1 MSADAPRATPGN
13 PFANFHLRG
22 GAPPPE
28 VVARS
33 RMAESVRALLHE
45 VLSTSAPVEEL
56 EEVHGLLE
64 RAVARLAERG
74 HSRRYEGPAEGAL
87 AERPGTFLDRSP
99 IIGDLNAIARPMR
112 MTIEGDGGTGSVV
125 VGRVEF
131 GDPYEGPPGCV
142 HGGFIAAYFDEVVG
156 MAQSLS
162 GNPGMTVHLEVD
174 YRAPTPLH
182 RPLEF
187 RGWVVAIEGRKI
199 HVAGSLHHG
208 GTLCAEAKG
217 LFVSMRPEVFA
228 RLMAL
233 RESQS
238 GASAD

>member
-1 MSADAPRATPGN
+1 MSADAPRPTPGN

-22 GAPPPE
+22 GTPPPE
-28 VVARS
+28 VVARA

-45 VLSTSAPVEEL
+45 VLSTSAPLEEL
-56 EEVHGLLE
+56 EEVRGLLE

-74 HSRRYEGPAEGAL
+74 HTRRYEGPAEGAL

-112 MTIEGDGGTGSVV
+112 MTIEGDGGTSSVV

-174 YRAPTPLH
+174 YRSPTPLH

-199 HVAGSLHHG
+199 HVAGTLHHG
-208 GTLCAEAKG
+208 ETLCAEAKG

-238 GASAD
+238 GAAAG